1 METIVCQLVGYRIHA
16 VAAILTWDFS
26 EGTYPVN
33 SGVLSADH
41 YPTEEEIRKAIIS
54 NERFGAQEV
63 EGAVYT
69 VERVYQHGAR
79 QFDAAHIIN
88 TGHQTNNHV
97 AGILS
102 MGYPEAVVSLDDVSS
117 MEYQQFVKMS
127 A

>member
-1 METIVCQLVGYRIHA
+1 METIICQLVGYRIHA
-16 VAAILTWDFS
+16 VAAILTWDGT

-41 YPTEEEIRKAIIS
+41 YPTEEEIRKEIIS

-69 VERVYQHGAR
+69 VERVYQHGAY
-79 QFDAAHIIN
+79 QLDEGHIIN
-88 TGHQTNNHV
+88 MGSFTNNHV

-102 MGYPEAVVSLDDVSS
+102 LGYPEAVVSLDDVSP
-117 MEYQQFVKMS
+117 MEYQQFAKVT

>member
-1 METIVCQLVGYRIHA
+1 METIICQLVGYRVHA
-16 VAAILTWDFS
+16 VAALLTWDGT

-41 YPTEEEIRKAIIS
+41 YPTEEEIRKAIIG

-69 VERVYQHGAR
+69 IERVYQHGACM
-79 QFDAAHIIN
+79 FDAGHIIN
-88 TGHQTNNHV
+88 MGSFTNNHV

-102 MGYPEAVVSLDDVSS
+102 LGYPEAVVSLDDVSP
-117 MEYQQFVKMS
+117 MEYQQFVK
-127 A
+127 ATA